1 MGSPTGTVA
10 PFSTS
15 RMCTIASTS
24 DSTSTVAFSVS
35 TEAIVCPLATRA
47 PCSTVQDSRIA
58 SSESADTPGM
68 RK

>member
-15 RMCTIASTS
+15 RVCTIASVS

-35 TEAIVCPLATRA
+35 TEAIVCPLEIVA
-47 PCSTVQDSRIA
+47 PCSTDHDSRIA

>member
-10 PFSTS
+10 PPATS
-15 RMCTIASTS
+15 KVCTIASTS
-24 DSTSTVAFSVS
+24 DSTSTMAFSVS

-47 PCSTVQDSRIA
+47 PCSTDQDSSTA
-58 SSESADTPGM
+58 SSESAETPGI